1 MFKNIL
7 QNKVSSAVE
16 QKAGHFLLRQTGSYL
31 DSLLE
36 DLDRQIDSRLVSTFY
51 NLFVTIL
58 MFRNRAMGLVLSELG
73 GYICGFDHSPAGTK
87 RISNLLRSKKWRS
100 SLIDTFLFNR
110 TTDRVKELERKG
122 KRALLLWDDSRI
134 ENLKVG

>member
-7 QNKVSSAVE
+7 QNKVSSTVE
-16 QKAGHFLLRQTGSYL
+16 QKAGHFLLHQTGSYL
-31 DSLLE
+31 NSFLE

-58 MFRNRAMGLVLSELG
+58 MFRNRSMGLILSELG
-73 GYICGFDHSPAGTK
+73 GYICGFAKAPAGTK
-87 RISNLLRSKKWRS
+87 RISNLLLSKKWQA

-110 TTDRVKELERKG
+110 TTDRVKELEQDG
-122 KRALLLWDDSRI
+122 KRPLLLSLI
-134 ENLKVG
+134 HI